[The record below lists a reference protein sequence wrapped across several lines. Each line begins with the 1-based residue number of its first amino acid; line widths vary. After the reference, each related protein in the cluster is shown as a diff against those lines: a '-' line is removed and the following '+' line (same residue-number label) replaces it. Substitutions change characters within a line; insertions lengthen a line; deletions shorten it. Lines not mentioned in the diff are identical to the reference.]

1 MDSTLKNLIFWSL
14 GYGGWSGFCLMP
26 LAFIHSNSAYVRI
39 MVIAM
44 AIPTGAFVTTAFMS
58 FFYGYSLFM
67 NYISAIMITPDFL
80 YGLCSAITVVVG
92 LLSSYAYKKSIDS
105 EEHISIVI
113 RYKEESD
120 AETEEAETE
129 EAETEE
135 AETDSDESEI
145 TEVSE
150 VTESDEEVE
159 IEFPEELKT
168 REEKERWLCNEDI
181 DLYMELCDRKR
192 KGYREFATSEEVQTI
207 LATIPE
213 GKWAAIVDNTFLGP
227 FDERSDAAT
236 AVKETG
242 QDVPFRPYIW
252 QIGAKIQEEKLDEIV
267 DNSWKEHAN
276 FEAIRAAAPLPE
288 SESE

>member
-1 MDSTLKNLIFWSL
+1 
-14 GYGGWSGFCLMP
+14 MP

-120 AETEEAETE
+120 AETEEAET
-129 EAETEE
+129 
-135 AETDSDESEI
+135 DSDESEI

-150 VTESDEEVE
+150 VTE

-192 KGYREFATSEEVQTI
+192 KEYREFATSEEVQTI

-213 GKWAAIVDNTFLGP
+213 GKWAAIVDNTLLGP

-252 QIGAKIQEEKLDEIV
+252 QIGAEIQEEKLDEIV
-267 DNSWKEHAN
+267 DNSWKENAN
-276 FEAIRAAAPLPE
+276 FEAIRAAPPLPE
-288 SESE
+288 SESESE